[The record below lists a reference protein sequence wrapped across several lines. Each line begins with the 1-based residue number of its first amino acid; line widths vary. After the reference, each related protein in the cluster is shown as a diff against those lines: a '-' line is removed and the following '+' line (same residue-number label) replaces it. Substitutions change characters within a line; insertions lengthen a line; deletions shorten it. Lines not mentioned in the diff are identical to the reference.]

1 MATRAEKVEIVDELS
16 ATLTDAPLSIVAGY
30 TGLTVSDMQE
40 LRRQMRET
48 GAVFRVVKN
57 SLAILAARQSNAE
70 HLEPFFHGQT
80 AFAFSSEDVI
90 GTARALRTF
99 AAANPKMEIR
109 GGVAEGRALDR
120 ERILQI
126 ASLFGVDQLRSELVW
141 SIESPISGLV
151 HTLAGTI
158 NGLVYALQER
168 LEQLQ
173 PHAEGA

>member
-1 MATRAEKVEIVDELS
+1 MATRAEKVEIVDALTS
-16 ATLTDAPLSIVAGY
+16 ALADAPLSIVAGY
-30 TGLTVSDMQE
+30 SELTVSDMQE

-48 GAVFRVVKN
+48 GAKFRVVKN

-80 AFAFSSEDVI
+80 AFAFSGEDVI
-90 GTARALRTF
+90 GTARALRGF
-99 AAANPKMEIR
+99 ASANPKMEIR
-109 GGVAEGRALDR
+109 GGVAGGQALDTD
-120 ERILQI
+120 RIARL
-126 ASLFGVDQLRSELVW
+126 ASLFGVEQLQSELVW

-158 NGLVYALQER
+158 HGLVYALQER
-168 LEQLQ
+168 VEQLQ

>member
-1 MATRAEKVEIVDELS
+1 MATKAEKVELVDALS
-16 ATLTDAPLSIVAGY
+16 SALADAPLSIVAGY
-30 TGLTVSDMQE
+30 SELKVTDMQE

-48 GAVFRVVKN
+48 GAKFRVVKN

-80 AFAFSSEDVI
+80 AFAFSGEDVI
-90 GTARALRTF
+90 GAARALRGF
-99 AAANPKMEIR
+99 AVANPKMEIR
-109 GGVAEGRALDR
+109 GGVAGGQALDA
-120 ERILQI
+120 ERIGRL
-126 ASLFGVDQLRSELVW
+126 ASLFGVEQLQSELVW

-158 NGLVYALQER
+158 HGLVYALQER
-168 LEQLQ
+168 VEQLQ